1 MGLAI
6 DHVDFKP
13 EDYELFTARLETSL
27 AALRQLL
34 NTPGFGDGEL
44 SFGAELELYLID
56 SEARP
61 LHVNQDIHQQLNDP
75 LLTLELNQYNLEYN
89 FDPVLLSQNCFRATQ
104 TQALSALKKINAC
117 AQQWG
122 GRVVPIGILPTLGQ
136 ADVGYHAMTILPRY
150 EALVKELGELR
161 NGLFSIDIE
170 GEDHLQLEMEDVTL
184 EGANT
189 SFQVH
194 LRVPVNEFADTYN
207 ALQLV
212 TPLVLALAANSPT
225 LFGHRLWNETRI
237 PLFKQS
243 IDSRQHDPM
252 HPKPARVNFG
262 NGWLRKGAL
271 ELFAE
276 AVHLYRPILP
286 IISDEEPLLE
296 LKEGRIPNLHEL
308 RLQQGSIWL
317 WNRPVYDSADGGH
330 LRIEMR
336 ALPAGPTIV
345 DMLANAALLIGLTRA
360 VRDSINQLLPAIPF
374 QYCVRNF
381 YRAAELGLAAEM
393 IWPSLT
399 QSEPQYQR
407 VDNILRSLL
416 PQVPDKLEE
425 MGFVRS
431 DYSPLLKIIE
441 ERLATGKT
449 GAQWQ
454 LDRLAVLEQQ
464 LSKPE
469 ALRQMVKEYV
479 QHSDKNLPVAQ
490 WT

>member
-6 DHVDFKP
+6 DHIDFKP
-13 EDYELFTARLETSL
+13 EDYELFTVRLEASL
-27 AALRQLL
+27 VALRQLL
-34 NTPGFGDGEL
+34 STPGFGDGEL

-56 SEARP
+56 DDGCP
-61 LHVNQDIHQQLNDP
+61 LFINQDIHRQLNDP

-89 FDPVLLSQNCFRATQ
+89 FDPILVSKNCFRATQ
-104 TQALSALKKINAC
+104 TQSLSALKKINDC
-117 AQQWG
+117 AQQWD
-122 GRVVPIGILPTLGQ
+122 GRVIPIGILPTLQ
-136 ADVGYHAMTILPRY
+136 QSDVGYHAMTTLPRY

-170 GEDHLQLEMEDVTL
+170 GEDHFQLAMEDVTL

-189 SFQVH
+189 SFQAH

-225 LFGHRLWNETRI
+225 LFGYRLWHETRI

-286 IISDEEPLLE
+286 ILSEEEPLAA
-296 LKEGRIPNLHEL
+296 LKEGRIPALREL

-317 WNRPVYDSADGGH
+317 WNRPVYDNTSGGH

-345 DMLANAALLIGLTRA
+345 DMLANAALLIGLTRV
-360 VRDSINQLLPAIPF
+360 VRDSVNQLLPAIPF

-393 IWPSLT
+393 IWPSMT

-407 VDNILRSLL
+407 VDAILQSLL
-416 PQVPDKLEE
+416 PQVPDKLAE
-425 MGFVRS
+425 MGFVKS
-431 DYSPLLKIIE
+431 DYTPLLKIIE
-441 ERLATGKT
+441 ERLMTGKT

-454 LDRLAVLEQQ
+454 FDKLAALEKQ

-469 ALRQMVKEYV
+469 ALRQMLKEYMR
-479 QHSDKNLPVAQ
+479 QSEKNIPVAQ